1 MEKRDLYN
9 FNKELIGKTIY
20 KNEEVPEGCYIL
32 VVLSFIQNSN
42 RKFLI
47 QKTSEE
53 KGLEWA
59 FTGGHPK
66 AGESSLMGIYTEI
79 EEELGIKVKSVT
91 WFKEVKG
98 KNRICDL
105 YYINE
110 DINLDDIVMQEEE
123 VSDVCYATIEEI
135 NNLYNSGLFKEG
147 HYMLFK
153 DCLEYLDKVCY
164 ESR

>member
-20 KNEEVPEGCYIL
+20 KKEDVPEGCYIL
-32 VVLSFIQNSN
+32 VVLSFIQNS
-42 RKFLI
+42 RKEFLI
-47 QKTSEE
+47 QKTSIS

-66 AGESSLMGIYTEI
+66 EGESSLMGIYTEI
-79 EEELGIKVKSVT
+79 EEELGIKVKNAI

-98 KNRICDL
+98 KDRICDL
-105 YYINE
+105 YYVNE
-110 DINLDDIVMQEEE
+110 DISLDDIVMQEEE

-135 NNLYNSGLFKEG
+135 HDLYNSGLFKKG

-153 DCLEYLDKVCY
+153 DCLEYLNNQGDL
-164 ESR
+164 